1 MSLINKNHFR
11 IIGYISTKKITFVE
25 QNLFIMKR
33 IILILSLVAIV
44 SLNCKAQAG
53 KTNFGIKIGPS
64 LCWANSVNTYG
75 KGDGSQLGLSFG
87 GFVDQYFT
95 ENVGVSIGLNF
106 YLMQMKYQFND
117 HRLVDGFLVEA
128 DVDVN
133 RRFKGSYLELPFMFK
148 AKFPMA
154 DSWNF
159 YGQAGAG
166 LAVNLSARCKD
177 SFDFYETLHFEDLE
191 FTNHILEYR
200 ALQASLHAGL
210 GVEYE
215 LSSTLNLFVQ
225 LSYRHSFS
233 NMFTKQMYDKTNSN
247 LKANHLALELGVLF

>member
-11 IIGYISTKKITFVE
+11 IIGCISTKKITFVE

-33 IILILSLVAIV
+33 IILILSLIAIV

-87 GFVDQYFT
+87 GFVDEYFT

-106 YLMQMKYQFND
+106 YLMQMKYQFTD
-117 HRLVDGFLVEA
+117 YRLVPNFLVED
-128 DVDVN
+128 DVLVN
-133 RRFKGSYLELPFMFK
+133 RSFKGTYLELPFMFK
-148 AKFPMA
+148 AKFSIA
-154 DSWNF
+154 DSWNL

-177 SFDFYETLHFEDLE
+177 SFDFYGIPIEDPE
-191 FTNHILEYR
+191 YTNHILEYR